1 MTSQTFHCDP
11 TSDRW
16 IELAHRGT
24 PTLVAT
30 HPVTR
35 GDYKDYLRDAGRPI
49 PPALARIAPPTAP
62 VTDVSQVDAKAY
74 CEWLTHREGGEFR
87 LPSVGELMELAQEAE
102 TEGITTEVWP
112 HQHGNR
118 FEVRGGLRDMYLCE
132 WTREVEE
139 GPATPHD
146 RRVLGSIFYP
156 PWLRQESH
164 SYHAQAHLAATEG
177 FSFVTFRV
185 TCVGGR

>member
-16 IELAHRGT
+16 VELAHRGT

-35 GDYKDYLRDAGRPI
+35 GEYKDYFRDAGRPI
-49 PPALARIAPPTAP
+49 PPALARIAPPAAP

-74 CEWLTHREGGEFR
+74 CEWLAHREGGEFR

-102 TEGITTEVWP
+102 AEGITTEVWP

-118 FEVRGGLRDMYLCE
+118 FEVRGGLATCICANGH
-132 WTREVEE
+132 REVEE

-146 RRVLGSIFYP
+146 RACS
-156 PWLRQESH
+156 
-164 SYHAQAHLAATEG
+164 AASSTRPGYVRKATRLTRRRTWPRRKG
-177 FSFVTFRV
+177 FRSSPS
-185 TCVGGR
+185 G